1 MGLLDDLLDKIR
13 ARFRGVLAEPGCPI
27 GWQPNALAPVFYG
40 FRDYDVQF
48 PLVATA
54 RLAPGAVGADPGLPV
69 HRARVFFPSLDGSPQ
84 NAAILSGCGRFPVIV
99 FAHGECQQDVDHY
112 KQWFEIPALLARA
125 GFIVVVP
132 ELSQSLPVGSNDHAI
147 VGGMF
152 GWIRS
157 DWEFRA
163 TALPSPANGV
173 VGHSFGGGVAAEF
186 VKLNP
191 GGVAAFA
198 SLSGQTGEGLAPVA
212 NAQIPKLFTFGS
224 DALMDAILL
233 DLNPLPTGPAWPG
246 LLPPKHVAILK
257 DIGHFDYLRAG
268 RVPCEGLRGTC
279 THTPA
284 LAAELLV
291 MFFGRYLRPEGVPDL
306 RPRIPASL

>member
-1 MGLLDDLLDKIR
+1 
-13 ARFRGVLAEPGCPI
+13 
-27 GWQPNALAPVFYG
+27 
-40 FRDYDVQF
+40 
-48 PLVATA
+48 
-54 RLAPGAVGADPGLPV
+54 
-69 HRARVFFPSLDGSPQ
+69 
-84 NAAILSGCGRFPVIV
+84 
-99 FAHGECQQDVDHY
+99 
-112 KQWFEIPALLARA
+112 
-125 GFIVVVP
+125 
-132 ELSQSLPVGSNDHAI
+132 VGSNDHAI

-198 SLSGQTGEGLAPVA
+198 SLSGQTGEGLAPLA

-233 DLNPLPTGPAWPG
+233 DLNPLPSGPAWAG
-246 LLPPKHVAILK
+246 LPSPKHVAILK

-306 RPRIPASL
+306 RPRIPASLIPPKLADLGLTLDQEFYAGGYIGAFEHLTNAGGCGVALAWDAGGGDSGSKDVP